1 MKNSKEKNEMPNEEK
16 AKKHNLRLVWK
27 NDDPQPQNTVRL
39 EFIGELMPYSNTTI
53 PLIKNLPWL
62 NEESKDKQND

>member
-1 MKNSKEKNEMPNEEK
+1 MKNSEEQKSVDKK

-53 PLIKNLPWL
+53 PVIKNLPWL
-62 NEESKDKQND
+62 NEEMKNESND

>member
-1 MKNSKEKNEMPNEEK
+1 MKNSKEQKSVDK
-16 AKKHNLRLVWK
+16 KVKKHNLRLVWK

-53 PLIKNLPWL
+53 PVIKNLPWL
-62 NEESKDKQND
+62 NEKVKDESND

>member
-1 MKNSKEKNEMPNEEK
+1 MKNSEEQKSVDKK

-27 NDDPQPQNTVRL
+27 NDNQPPQDTVRL

-53 PLIKNLPWL
+53 PVIKNLPWL
-62 NEESKDKQND
+62 NEEMKNESND